1 MRWTRELLRWSVL
14 LAVTAGVTFPLT
26 MVGVPSA
33 ALFAALVDEIAA
45 ELAAGRGVAVHCRAG
60 IGRSGMVALRLM
72 IEAGEA
78 PDDALARLRTVR
90 PCGVETTEQMHWAMS
105 APRQAALFL
114 RHGD

>member
-1 MRWTRELLRWSVL
+1 MATELKLPELAESMTSA
-14 LAVTAGVTFPLT
+14 AVTAWLKKPGDRV
-26 MVGVPSA
+26 SA
-33 ALFAALVDEIAA
+33 GDPIVEVDTDTETV
-45 ELAAGRGVAVHCRAG
+45 AGRGVAVHCRAG

-90 PCGVETTEQMHWAMS
+90 PCAVETTAQMHWAMS

-114 RHGD
+114 RRGD